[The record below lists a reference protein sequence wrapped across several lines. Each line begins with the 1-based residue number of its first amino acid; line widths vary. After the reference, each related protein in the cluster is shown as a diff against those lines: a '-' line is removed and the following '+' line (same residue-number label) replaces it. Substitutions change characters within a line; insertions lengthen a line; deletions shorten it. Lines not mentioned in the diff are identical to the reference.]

1 PAAGTIVHA
10 GDFKL
15 DPSPLDGEP
24 ADTRRFAELGEEGV
38 AVLCSDSTN
47 VDRPGHTQSEIEV
60 GAALAERFDH
70 ATGRIILAT
79 FASHIHR
86 IQQVLTLAAARG
98 RHVALLGRSMERNVA
113 IAAELGYLHLPAGLL
128 RPLEELVALAPERQ
142 VILSTGTQGE
152 PNSALALMAA
162 GEHKY
167 VQVERGDLVVISAR
181 VIPGHERTIGRVV
194 NALLRLGAEVLY
206 DDNAFVHVSGH
217 ASQDDLE
224 LMLSLTRPRYFVPV
238 HGEYRHLL
246 GHARLAERVGVGRDR
261 VFLIEDGI
269 GIEVTKTA

>member
-1 PAAGTIVHA
+1 MMLIESGDDVIAVGMGLAIRPAAGPFA
-10 GDFKL
+10 PPGDFKL
-15 DPSPLDGEP
+15 DPTPLAGEP

-113 IAAELGYLHLPAGLL
+113 IAAELGYLTLPAGLL
-128 RPLEELVALAPERQ
+128 RPLDDVVRLPAARQ
-142 VILSTGTQGE
+142 VILSTGSQGE

-162 GEHKY
+162 GEHKD
-167 VQVERGDLVVISAR
+167 VQV
-181 VIPGHERTIGRVV
+181 
-194 NALLRLGAEVLY
+194 
-206 DDNAFVHVSGH
+206 
-217 ASQDDLE
+217 
-224 LMLSLTRPRYFVPV
+224 
-238 HGEYRHLL
+238 
-246 GHARLAERVGVGRDR
+246 
-261 VFLIEDGI
+261 
-269 GIEVTKTA
+269 

>member
-1 PAAGTIVHA
+1 
-10 GDFKL
+10 KL

-98 RHVALLGRSMERNVA
+98 RHVALLG
-113 IAAELGYLHLPAGLL
+113 
-128 RPLEELVALAPERQ
+128 
-142 VILSTGTQGE
+142 
-152 PNSALALMAA
+152 
-162 GEHKY
+162 
-167 VQVERGDLVVISAR
+167 
-181 VIPGHERTIGRVV
+181 
-194 NALLRLGAEVLY
+194 AEVLY
-206 DDNAFVHVSGH
+206 EDNAFVHVSGH
-217 ASQDDLE
+217 ASQEDLK
-224 LMLSLTRPRYFVPV
+224 LMLKLTQPRYFVPV

-246 GHARLAERVGVGRDR
+246 GHARLAAGMGFAADR
-261 VFLIEDGI
+261 VLLVEDGTAV
-269 GIEVTKTA
+269 EVTPTTARII